1 MARINTV
8 NSELR
13 LCRAEGY
20 PISEKALRAWLRQGV
35 IPSVSIGNR
44 RLVLHDNV
52 IAFLRC
58 EKNWGCL

>member
-1 MARINTV
+1 MARINTI

-20 PISEKALRAWLRQGV
+20 PISEKALRAWLRQGM

-44 RLVLHDNV
+44 KLVLHDNV

-58 EKNWGCL
+58 EKEAGQ

>member
-1 MARINTV
+1 MARLNTINA
-8 NSELR
+8 EIEQ
-13 LCRAEGY
+13 CRAEGY
-20 PISEKALRAWLRQGV
+20 PISEKALRSWIRQGV

-58 EKNWGCL
+58 ESEVAR

>member
-1 MARINTV
+1 MARINTINV
-8 NSELR
+8 ELEQ
-13 LCRAEGY
+13 CRAEGY
-20 PISEKALRAWLRQGV
+20 PISEKALRSWIRQGV